1 MVWLALLIA
10 SLALVIAVVSF
21 LRTGGS
27 ADVRR
32 QLDALSAKTDEVV
45 RSVSA
50 KTDEA
55 FRSVSAKTDEVVHAV
70 GTRTDGVRE
79 KAADAVS
86 RLEQT
91 IRGKPSDSGQSS

>member
-1 MVWLALLIA
+1 MVWLALLISA
-10 SLALVIAVVSF
+10 LALAIAVVSF

-32 QLDALSAKTDEVV
+32 RIGALSTKTE
-45 RSVSA
+45 
-50 KTDEA
+50 EA
-55 FRSVSAKTDEVVHAV
+55 FRSVSARADQVVSAA

-91 IRGKPSDSGQSS
+91 IRGKASDSSHSS

>member
-32 QLDALSAKTDEVV
+32 RIDAMSTKTEGAFRSVSTKTDEVV
-45 RSVSA
+45 S
-50 KTDEA
+50 
-55 FRSVSAKTDEVVHAV
+55 AV

-79 KAADAVS
+79 KAAHAVS
-86 RLEQT
+86 RLEQA
-91 IRGKPSDSGQSS
+91 IRRKPSDSSHSS